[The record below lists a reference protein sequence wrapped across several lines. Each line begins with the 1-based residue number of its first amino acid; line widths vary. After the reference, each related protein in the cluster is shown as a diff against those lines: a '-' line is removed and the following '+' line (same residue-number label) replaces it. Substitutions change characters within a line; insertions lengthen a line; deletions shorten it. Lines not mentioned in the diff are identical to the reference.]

1 MLGPMSSNPAAIVLI
16 AVLLMSGCSSWRDWG
31 MQKSV
36 EHSRA
41 VALAKIDQ
49 EQCQAEGG
57 SVRGV
62 GMFGTPACV
71 KPFPDAGK
79 ACSDKSECQGLCKA
93 PENSVVGS
101 RSEGTCQKDTHD
113 IHGCYDKIERGAV
126 VGGVCLD

>member
-1 MLGPMSSNPAAIVLI
+1 
-16 AVLLMSGCSSWRDWG
+16 

-41 VALAKIDQ
+41 AALAKIDQ
-49 EQCQAEGG
+49 AQCRAEGG
-57 SVRGV
+57 FIRGV

-79 ACSDKSECQGLCKA
+79 VCSDKSECQGLCKA
-93 PENSVVGS
+93 PESSVVGS
-101 RSEGTCQKDTHD
+101 RSTGTCQKDTHD
-113 IHGCYDKIERGAV
+113 VYGCYDKIEQGSV